1 MKISARSADVEFRD
15 VTRRF
20 GNVVAVDSISF
31 TIASGTLVTL
41 LGPSGCGKTT
51 TLRMIAGLEIPSAG
65 TIRIGGRDVT
75 RLPATARDVSMV
87 FQSYALFPHMNVIEN
102 VAYGLAVGGGN
113 KTEQRASNLSAS
125 RDTTPACRANCRAD
139 NSSAWRSPAPWSSN
153 PASCSSTNPCRTSTP
168 SCGVAC
174 ARRSV
179 TCSRNSD

>member
-102 VAYGLAVGGGN
+102 VAYGLAVGGGS
-113 KTEQRASNLSAS
+113 KAEQWKPVPGRAVRHGSDPRALGASRLTAARAS
-125 RDTTPACRANCRAD
+125 T
-139 NSSAWRSPAPWSSN
+139 
-153 PASCSSTNPCRTSTP
+153 
-168 SCGVAC
+168 
-174 ARRSV
+174 
-179 TCSRNSD
+179 